1 LNLVA
6 NALQAMTPGGVL
18 RIGLNENADEVDLAF
33 QDDGCG
39 MTSETLQQLF
49 EPFFTTK
56 DVGQGTGLG
65 LSLTRKIIES
75 HAGSISASSP
85 GLGLGSTFR
94 VRLPREAAAQ
104 SRAA

>member
-1 LNLVA
+1 MVA
-6 NALQAMTPGGVL
+6 NALQAMKPGGVL
-18 RIGLNENADEVDLAF
+18 KITLNETADQIDLAF

-39 MTSETLQQLF
+39 MAPETLQKLF

-56 DVGQGTGLG
+56 DAGQGTGLG

-75 HAGSISASSP
+75 HGGTIAASSS
-85 GLGLGSTFR
+85 GVGHGSTFR
-94 VRLPREAAAQ
+94 VRLPRSASS